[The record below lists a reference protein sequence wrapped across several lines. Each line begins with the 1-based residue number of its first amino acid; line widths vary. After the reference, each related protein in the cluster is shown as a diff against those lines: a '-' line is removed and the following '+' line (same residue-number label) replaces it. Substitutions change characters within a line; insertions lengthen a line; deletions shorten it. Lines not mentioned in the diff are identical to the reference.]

1 MSNER
6 VLSNSREMT
15 SWLRALAGSAED
27 PGSVLSNK
35 KAHKTMCNSS
45 SKGPG
50 AAFWLPRPPG
60 MHRVQLQ
67 SYTNTGKLHTCK

>member
-1 MSNER
+1 MA
-6 VLSNSREMT
+6 
-15 SWLRALAGSAED
+15 SWLRALAGFAED

-35 KAHKTMCNSS
+35 KAHKTIGNSS

-50 AAFWLPRPPG
+50 AVVWLPRAPG

-67 SYTNTGKLHTCK
+67 SYMETHTWKQNVPL